1 MKRFINIGAWVVLTA
16 GLVAIMGF
24 VGQTQKVKVCSDIRI
39 DIDRS
44 NGNYFVEE
52 EDINA
57 MVYHEIDTVVGRAIS
72 QINAERL
79 EHKINNHPSV
89 YNTEVYKTIDGQ
101 LVIQVQQRTPIVR
114 LFSYDGDSYY
124 LDSTGRVMPPSDKYT
139 SRVFV
144 ANGFIYDSFLD
155 INQLNARKVSD
166 SLQKRTLIDDIFT
179 FAEYIRKDPFW
190 KAQIEQL
197 YVNKDFEIELIP
209 RVGNHR
215 IVFGDASQI
224 GSKFKKLKIFYE
236 KGLSK
241 TGWNEYSVI
250 NLKYANQVVCKK
262 RI

>member
-1 MKRFINIGAWVVLTA
+1 MKKFLNIGVWVLMSLVLFTV
-16 GLVAIMGF
+16 LGF
-24 VGQTQKVKVCSDIRI
+24 VGQTQSNMTCSDIRI
-39 DIDRS
+39 EIDRS

-52 EDINA
+52 EDIYG
-57 MVYHEIDTVVGRAIS
+57 MVYHEMDTLVGRPIS
-72 QINAERL
+72 DIKTERL
-79 EHKINNHPSV
+79 EQKINNHPAV
-89 YNTEVYKTIDGQ
+89 FNTEVYKTINGQ
-101 LVIQVQQRTPIVR
+101 LVIQVKQRTPIVR
-114 LFSYDGDSYY
+114 LFSFDGDSYY
-124 LDSTGRVMPPSDKYT
+124 LDSTGRVMPPSQKYT

-144 ANGFIYDSFLD
+144 ATGFIYDSFLD
-155 INQLNARKVSD
+155 INELNARMVND
-166 SLQKRTLIDDIFT
+166 SLKSRTLIDDIFT
-179 FAEYIRKDPFW
+179 FAEFIRKDPLW

-215 IVFGDASQI
+215 IVFGDAI
-224 GSKFKKLKIFYE
+224 GLEEKFNKLKIFYK